1 MRGVGADLADSV
13 GGLGDVVVLDSIID
27 LAELRTKVRETAIRK
42 GVTVPD
48 AGAN

>member
-1 MRGVGADLADSV
+1 MIFVGADLADSV

-27 LAELRTKVRETAIRK
+27 LAELRTKVRETAVRK